1 MPARWRGCGHSEGL
15 HPAAQEDKQGS
26 VLRMLRGRNASGAGK
41 LRPAGYD
48 DIAFERVTIPDD
60 AMRLIFAR
68 SAVVVAGAK

>member
-1 MPARWRGCGHSEGL
+1 
-15 HPAAQEDKQGS
+15 
-26 VLRMLRGRNASGAGK
+26 MLRGRNASGAGK